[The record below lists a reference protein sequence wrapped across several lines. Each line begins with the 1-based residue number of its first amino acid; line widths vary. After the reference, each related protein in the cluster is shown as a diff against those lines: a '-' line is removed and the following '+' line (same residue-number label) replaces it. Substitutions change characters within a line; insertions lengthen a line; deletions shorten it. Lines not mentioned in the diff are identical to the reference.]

1 MDKNKYIGNEIW
13 NEATSN
19 NDKIILNMKLDLFNN
34 IFNKLEEVKM
44 NYYAY
49 KKENV
54 VRMAINRTD
63 MDYFK
68 LVIGENYLSKIKFSE
83 SKKEYVPPYKNIFG
97 NKEFRF
103 IPNRYFLS
111 GSTDFMLA
119 VAKEIKTNNI
129 TFSGRV
135 YDDHTTLTISHSDLE
150 KVLEIQ
156 KNVISKRQTRI
167 EINKEDVLAGAEI
180 YKNIKDRV
188 YIFYPEID
196 SETFNR
202 IQPQLNN
209 SGVLYSAVK
218 LHDKGI
224 IFAFDNNNSYEF
236 NRILQQEINQQG
248 LFKADLLN
256 KAINLINDYCEKEFE
271 SKANFSNL
279 NHVDLAY
286 TTDEETEKP
295 IEVYADLETF
305 RLIKKYD
312 GKIVN
317 EEFFDSL
324 NDMNKALEYLDF
336 DELVSLSDDEKVKN
350 EANINLTTFE
360 NQDFSKNT
368 LPTIT
373 CEWSESN
380 AFEDG
385 KTYSVF
391 EFDTLMKQ
399 ADEEHIAGKK
409 AAIKHYG
416 SEKEWYNA
424 NDKNEFTQFYGYDKV
439 KFTVNMPDG
448 TKYTERQDI
457 GDGYGGVID
466 FLSHYSIYNNI
477 VPKLKNA
484 KEIQAQKQSGSI
496 EPPVI
501 ADFRARTEE
510 NFKFYNY
517 KPVEIEKIAKDFV
530 QNIFEEN
537 GVTAEIHGT
546 AVTGSRSRGLEN
558 ADSDIDVVMEIDS
571 DLKEDALFN
580 IIHDKELELEGYTID
595 INPIKADETGTLETY
610 LPTAE
615 AYLSEKSQNKKLF
628 NLDTA
633 GKKEPEKE
641 FTKEEPVASKRVEI
655 ENHEQKYQQLSLFGE
670 PAPTQTFTPVESNEP
685 VANVNHFEEL
695 HKEIMRGSGFED
707 GKFRIAEFFQERN
720 PNNKEFADFLKN
732 EYGTGGHSADGNI
745 FFVDHDSKGIQFTLR
760 STDGGINNE
769 KFNFSWTEVAKLTA
783 DLIKHDKYIT
793 QDDIERRNQREAVR
807 EKSNSETADKSQNF
821 TITDDKLGEGGAKA
835 KFNANIEAIRIL
847 KKIEKDNL
855 LLAANMFK
863 PRLATPQEQKI
874 ISKYVGWGG
883 LASAFDEQ
891 NINWSTEYNKLK
903 ELLTDDEYESARAS
917 TLDSFYTS
925 PVIIDSIYSALEKF
939 NFKGG
944 NVLEPAMGVGNFFG
958 RMPNE
963 MQTNSNLYGFE
974 LDSLSGRIAKLLYP
988 NANIHINGFEKNN
1001 FSDEY
1006 FDVAIGN
1013 VPFGNLPF
1021 VDHKHNTRKL
1031 HDYFFAETLDKVKPG
1046 GIVAFITST
1055 GTLDKKD
1062 TNFRKQLSQQ
1072 ADLIGAIRL
1081 PNNAFKS
1088 NAGTEVTSDI
1098 IFLQKRSEPPQSE
1111 LEWVHLGQTAD
1122 GLPINKYF
1130 EKNPKMILGK
1140 IVKGNKLYG
1149 RGNDTMCVPIEG
1161 ADLKEQLS
1169 NAIINLNATIST
1181 EKTNSSTLEST
1192 ISVDTSDLKNYS
1204 YYVNEN
1210 KEICFKFNEFSSEVW
1225 SKNGSRNAHKRAVDF
1240 IALRDCTRAV
1250 LTAQENNCSDEELQ
1264 HLQNK
1269 LNSLYDSFYKKY
1281 GLLHSRSNKSYFS
1294 NDVSYPLV
1302 CSLESKIEKNKLIEK
1317 SALFTKRTI
1326 KPAEPVTHVDTA
1338 HEALIMSIA
1347 EKASVDFDYMSELS
1361 DLSKENLISQLKD
1374 EIYPVPELSN
1384 NENIFYQEASEY
1396 LSGDIRKKLDTATKA
1411 AEDNPIFEQNIAA
1424 LTNVMPKPLKAG
1436 DISVKLGAM
1445 WIDPKYYQQ
1454 FMYEIFKTADT
1465 YRADKSTFSLWKKS
1479 QITLEY
1485 SDYTNSWNIKNKNVD
1500 SSVTVNKT
1508 FGTSKRNAYK
1518 IFEDALNLKDPKVYK
1533 TVFVNGE
1540 EKRVVDYEATKL
1552 AQRKAEKIRET
1563 FKNWI
1568 FKDPDRRA
1576 ELVEK
1581 YNRTYNSIRPREYD
1595 GSHLSFKGMN
1605 SEIILHAHQKNA
1617 IAHAL
1622 YGGNTLFA
1630 HSVGAGKTYE
1640 MIATAMESKR
1650 LGLCSKSMFAVPN
1663 YLTEQIGD
1671 DFMTLYP
1678 NANILVATK
1687 NDFKKENRQKLVSKI
1702 ATGNFDAV
1710 IIGHTQLSMIPI
1722 SKERQE
1728 KQLRNQIN
1736 DIINGIAKLKREDG
1750 EKYQVKAMERTKKSL
1765 QKQLDKLKKSNQDDI
1780 VTFEQLGVDKLFI
1793 DEAHEFKNLFCPTK
1807 LQNVAG
1813 ISSSAS
1819 QRALDLFMKCQYLDE
1834 KTSGKGIVFATG
1846 TPISNSVTE
1855 LHTMM
1860 RFLQYDMLKEKQLNH
1875 FDNWVS
1881 VFGEQKTE
1889 YELSPAGNSYRPR
1902 TRIANYS
1909 NLPELMNMFKQC
1921 ADIKTADTLDLDT
1934 PECELHIVN
1943 AEPTEFQQQLV
1954 SELAA
1959 RADDVQN
1966 NAVDP
1971 TVDNMLKITSDGR
1984 KVGLDPRLIDP
1995 SFEDNPASKLNQC
2008 INNVFKIYEDT
2019 TQKKLT
2025 QIIFCDLGVPHK
2037 DSVIVDNNNANQSVS
2052 DTDSLEEESDF
2063 CVYDDIK
2070 SKLIAKGVHENEIA
2084 FIHSAKTEK
2093 AKSELFEKVRNGSV
2107 RVLIGS
2113 TGKLGMGTN
2122 VQDRLIA
2129 THDLD
2134 IPWRPADLEQR
2145 KGRVVRQ
2152 GNINKKVHLYRY
2164 VTKGTFDA
2172 YSYQLLESKQKFISQ
2187 IITSKSPARTCEDVD
2202 QQALSYSEIKALCT
2216 GDERIKE
2223 LMVLENEVKCL
2234 NLEYQEWQNTKY
2246 EMEDFLKKYPEQS
2259 SYFENLLHNIKQDIE
2274 VCKRLPIDKETNL
2287 PIFKIKLNNT
2297 VYTDKTEAAKA
2308 LEKACK
2314 ESLTSDQPIEI
2325 GNIHGFPIN
2334 ISYSHANMCLV
2345 ATLKG
2350 AALHKVNLGD
2360 SFPHNLKKIENL
2372 IFTMEN
2378 RLDKINLQYEK
2389 LKADA
2394 QDAKSLLDEPFSKET
2409 ELSQKSERL
2418 RVLKNEL
2425 NRETANK
2432 IKNKSSAQNR
2442 TFYFEKARLRKDMN
2456 KGQSSFK
2463 DIHKTINNMC
2473 L

>member
-119 VAKEIKTNNI
+119 VAKEIKKNNI

-236 NRILQQEINQQG
+236 NRILQQEINQQVF
-248 LFKADLLN
+248 LKDDLLD

-324 NDMNKALEYLDF
+324 NDMNIALEYLDF
-336 DELVSLSDDEKVKN
+336 DELVSLSDDEKAKN
-350 EANINLTTFE
+350 EANINLTTFEKVIE

-416 SEKEWYNA
+416 SEEEWYNA
-424 NDKNEFTQFYGYDKV
+424 NENNEFTQWYGYDKV

-466 FLSHYSIYNNI
+466 FLSRYSIYNNI

-484 KEIQAQKQSGSI
+484 KEIQAQKQSNSKV
-496 EPPVI
+496 EPPMI
-501 ADFRARTEE
+501 ADFRAKTEE
-510 NFKFYNY
+510 HFKFYNY
-517 KPVEIEKIAKDFV
+517 KPVEIENVAKDFV

-537 GVTAEIHGT
+537 GVTAEIHGA

-580 IIHDKELELEGYTID
+580 IIHDKKFELEGYTID
-595 INPIKADETGTLETY
+595 INPIKADETGILETY
-610 LPTAE
+610 LPTVE
-615 AYLSEKSQNKKLF
+615 AYLSEK
-628 NLDTA
+628 A
-633 GKKEPEKE
+633 HKKELANAEKQ
-641 FTKEEPVASKRVEI
+641 TG
-655 ENHEQKYQQLSLFGE
+655 QDYQQLSLFGE
-670 PAPTQTFTPVESNEP
+670 PAPTQNFTPVESNEP
-685 VANVNHFEEL
+685 VANVNRFEEL

-745 FFVDHDSKGIQFTLR
+745 LYIDHDSKGIHFTLR
-760 STDGGINNE
+760 STNGGINDE
-769 KFNFSWTEVAKLTA
+769 KFNFSWTEVAKLTT

-793 QDDIERRNQREAVR
+793 QDDINRRINSAKFEI
-807 EKSNSETADKSQNF
+807 EETIGDDTETISNEIRAENF
-821 TITDDKLGEGGAKA
+821 AIIDNKLGEGGAKT
-835 KFNANIEAIRIL
+835 KFKNNLLAIQTL
-847 KKIEKDNL
+847 KKIEDEN
-855 LLAANMFK
+855 
-863 PRLATPQEQKI
+863 RRATLDEQKI

-891 NINWSTEYNKLK
+891 NNNWSSEYTQLK
-903 ELLTDDEYESARAS
+903 ELLSEEEYESARAS
-917 TLDSFYTS
+917 TLDSYYTS
-925 PVIIDSIYSALEKF
+925 PLIIDSIYSALDSF

-974 LDSLSGRIAKLLYP
+974 LDGISGKIAKQLYP
-988 NANIHINGFEKNN
+988 NANIQIKGFEKNN

-1013 VPFGNLPF
+1013 VPFGDLSFIDN
-1021 VDHKHNTRKL
+1021 KHHTRKL

-1062 TNFRKQLSQQ
+1062 TNFRKQLSKQ
-1072 ADLIGAIRL
+1072 ANLIGAIRL

-1098 IFLQKRSEPPQSE
+1098 IFLQKRSEPPQNE
-1111 LEWVHLGQTAD
+1111 PEWVHLGQTAD

-1140 IVKGNKLYG
+1140 IVEGNKLYG

-1169 NAIINLNATIST
+1169 NTIKKLKATIST
-1181 EKTNSSTLEST
+1181 EKSNSDISISDRT
-1192 ISVDTSDLKNYS
+1192 ISVDTSDLRNHS
-1204 YYVNEN
+1204 FFVNDN
-1210 KEICFKFNEFSSEVW
+1210 NEIYFKFNEMSSEIW
-1225 SKNGSRNAHKRAVDF
+1225 SKNSSKNAHKRAVDF
-1240 IALRDCTRAV
+1240 IALRDCTRKI
-1250 LTAQENNCSDEELQ
+1250 LDAQERNCSDEEL
-1264 HLQNK
+1264 HKLQGE
-1269 LNSLYDSFYKKY
+1269 LNTLYENFYNKY

-1294 NDVSYPLV
+1294 DDVSYPLV
-1302 CSLESKIEKNKLIEK
+1302 CSLESKIDKEQLIEK
-1317 SALFTKRTI
+1317 SPLFTKRTI
-1326 KPAEPVTHVDTA
+1326 KPAEPVTHVDSA

-1347 EKASVDFDYMSELS
+1347 EKASVDLDYMSVLS
-1361 DLSKENLISQLKD
+1361 DLSEENLINQLKD
-1374 EIYPVPELSN
+1374 EIYPVPELSDD
-1384 NENIFYQEASEY
+1384 ENIIYQEASEY
-1396 LSGDIRKKLDTATKA
+1396 LSGDIRKKLDTANKA
-1411 AEDNPIFEQNIAA
+1411 AENNPIFEQNISA
-1424 LTNVMPKPLKAG
+1424 LTKVMPKPLKAG

-1445 WIDPKYYQQ
+1445 WIDQKYYQQ
-1454 FMYEIFKTADT
+1454 FMYEVFKTADT
-1465 YRADKSTFSLWKKS
+1465 YRADKSTFSFWRKS

-1485 SDYTNSWNIKNKNVD
+1485 SDYTNSWNIKNKNAD

-1508 FGTSKRNAYK
+1508 FGTAKRNAYK

-1533 TVFVNGE
+1533 TEFVNGE
-1540 EKRVVDYEATKL
+1540 EKRVVDYKETKL
-1552 AQRKAEKIRET
+1552 AQHKAEKIRET

-1568 FKDPDRRA
+1568 FKDPERRT
-1576 ELVEK
+1576 ELVNK
-1581 YNRTYNSIRPREYD
+1581 YNRTYNSIRPREYN
-1595 GSHLSFKGMN
+1595 GSYLSFPGMTTD
-1605 SEIILHAHQKNA
+1605 IVLHAHQKNA
-1617 IAHAL
+1617 IAHAI

-1650 LGLCSKSMFAVPN
+1650 LGLCTKSLFAVPN
-1663 YLTEQIGD
+1663 NITEQVGD
-1671 DFMTLYP
+1671 DFMKLYP

-1710 IIGHTQLSMIPI
+1710 IIGHTQLGMIPI

-1728 KQLRNQIN
+1728 KQLKSQIA
-1736 DIINGIAKLKREDG
+1736 DIVAGIEKLKNDEG

-1765 QKQLDKLKKSNQDDI
+1765 QKQLDKLKKSNQDDVI
-1780 VTFEQLGVDKLFI
+1780 TFEQLGVDKLFI

-1813 ISSSAS
+1813 ISASAS

-1834 KTSGKGIVFATG
+1834 KTGGKGVVFATG

-1860 RFLQYDMLKEKQLNH
+1860 RFLQYDMLKDKQLNH

-1881 VFGEQKTE
+1881 IFGEQKTE

-1909 NLPELMNMFKQC
+1909 NLPELMSMFKQC
-1921 ADIKTADTLDLDT
+1921 ADVKTADTLDLDV
-1934 PECELHIVN
+1934 PNCELHIVN
-1943 AEPTEFQQQLV
+1943 AEPTDFQKELV

-1966 NAVDP
+1966 NRVEP

-1984 KVGLDPRLIDP
+1984 KVGLDPRLINP
-1995 SFEDNPASKLNQC
+1995 SFEDNPTSKLNQC
-2008 INNVFKIYEDT
+2008 IDNVFKIYEET
-2019 TQKKLT
+2019 TPKKLT
-2025 QIIFCDLGVPHK
+2025 QIIFSDLGVPHK
-2037 DSVIVDNNNANQSVS
+2037 DSSTINKDDDTKSVS
-2052 DTDSLEEESDF
+2052 DNDFLEEESDF
-2063 CVYDDIK
+2063 CIYDDIK
-2070 SKLIAKGVHENEIA
+2070 SKLIAKGVPEDEIA

-2093 AKSELFEKVRNGSV
+2093 AKSELFEKVRNGDV

-2113 TGKLGMGTN
+2113 TGKMGMGTN
-2122 VQDRLIA
+2122 VQNRLIA
-2129 THDLD
+2129 LHDLD

-2145 KGRVVRQ
+2145 RGRIVRQ
-2152 GNINKKVHLYRY
+2152 GNINEKVHLYRY

-2187 IITSKSPARTCEDVD
+2187 IITSKSPARTCEDID

-2216 GDERIKE
+2216 GNERIKE

-2246 EMEDFLKKYPEQS
+2246 EMEDFLKEYPDKS
-2259 SYFENLLHNIKQDIE
+2259 TYFENLITNIKKDIE
-2274 VCKRLPIDKETNL
+2274 VCKDLPISSETKS
-2287 PIFKIKLNNT
+2287 PVFKISINEK

-2314 ESLTSDQPIEI
+2314 ESLTSDKDTII
-2325 GNIHGFPIN
+2325 GSLHGFPISIN
-2334 ISYSHANMCLV
+2334 YSHTNMCLV
-2345 ATLKG
+2345 ATLHG
-2350 AALHKVNLGD
+2350 SALHKVNLGD

-2372 IFTMEN
+2372 IINLEK
-2378 RLDKINLQYEK
+2378 RLDKINLEYAKFKMDTE
-2389 LKADA
+2389 
-2394 QDAKSLLDEPFSKET
+2394 DAKALLSEPFSKET
-2409 ELSQKSERL
+2409 ELIQKSEHL
-2418 RVLKNEL
+2418 KELKNEI

-2432 IKNKSSAQNR
+2432 IKNKCVDNKR